1 MRRLFG
7 GFIFKFLIF
16 NKILPQFTGLEL
28 TPQAD
33 NGLVFYFGP
42 MSYSPKLEI
51 QDFMSLE
58 IQKGYPVLYVD
69 YGTGTVRLER
79 KEVKLTDGKS
89 HRIDVYWTKT
99 VSNTKNLYFWTFLRI
114 SKLKKKTIFKKYYFI
129 YNYNFFHTL
138 LTMF

>member
-99 VSNTKNLYFWTFLRI
+99 VSNTKNLYF
-114 SKLKKKTIFKKYYFI
+114 
-129 YNYNFFHTL
+129 
-138 LTMF
+138 